1 MILKYNVRFNSLA
14 TGLVYENYHIT
25 EDDIDNLIKA
35 RIKEEYGVEIDN
47 YLVNERIIKVD

>member
-14 TGLVYENYHIT
+14 TGLVYENFHIT